1 MGKPVGG
8 ALKYVSGIDFIGFI
22 YVAAERRSLHDAFAK
37 ICMVL
42 VLWKVKPMWFR
53 RIGMVFVQFWWGK
66 GIASQYHLQRGQKA
80 IPEWVWAKLQISQT
94 SAHRSCIHWSYGV
107 TVSTLDSESSDRGS
121 NPRRTLSKF
130 ARARLKTEK
139 SSVRASPLVLF
150 WIGAVNG
157 NAMLCSTLFGIN
169 MLSWRVPWTS
179 SWAIAL
185 LFVSFSDE

>member
-1 MGKPVGG
+1 MLLLRGVVCMMLSPRSAWCWFFGKSSPCDLEG
-8 ALKYVSGIDFIGFI
+8 L
-22 YVAAERRSLHDAFAK
+22 E
-37 ICMVL
+37 
-42 VLWKVKPMWFR
+42 WF
-53 RIGMVFVQFWWGK
+53 FVQFWWGK